1 MSQVKT
7 ATLADAL
14 RYAEDQLQL
23 SAEFAGRS
31 ELRSELKSEARSVL
45 SLAAK
50 LSAAELYA
58 NAPGVVDG
66 HAWERLRAIV
76 QRRRSGEPLAYIE
89 GVRGFHA
96 IELKVDRSVLVP
108 RPETEII
115 VDAVLERAPSK
126 TFTVA
131 DLGTGSGAIALAL
144 AHALPDA
151 QVLGT
156 DISAAALETAAA
168 NARRLGQAVE
178 WLESDWFTQLDGRAF
193 DFICCNPPYVRS
205 SDPHLELLHHEP
217 QLALDGGPDGLAAI
231 RAVLA
236 GARDHLSPAGRLLLE
251 HGYDQAA
258 DVSSL
263 GYTAGLAR
271 ECVVRD
277 LAGHERVSV
286 FVSSGP
292 GLG

>member
-96 IELKVDRSVLVP
+96 IELKVDRWLAWLSCTGLTRTGGCVLV
-108 RPETEII
+108 RLEYRVFE
-115 VDAVLERAPSK
+115 DAVVHHSSSEKL
-126 TFTVA
+126 
-131 DLGTGSGAIALAL
+131 
-144 AHALPDA
+144 
-151 QVLGT
+151 
-156 DISAAALETAAA
+156 
-168 NARRLGQAVE
+168 
-178 WLESDWFTQLDGRAF
+178 F
-193 DFICCNPPYVRS
+193 D
-205 SDPHLELLHHEP
+205 
-217 QLALDGGPDGLAAI
+217 
-231 RAVLA
+231 
-236 GARDHLSPAGRLLLE
+236 
-251 HGYDQAA
+251 
-258 DVSSL
+258 
-263 GYTAGLAR
+263 
-271 ECVVRD
+271 
-277 LAGHERVSV
+277 
-286 FVSSGP
+286 
-292 GLG
+292 